1 MIVRHREVRYVKA
14 NRDYVCVVT
23 ERKHY
28 MLLKTMNDTEKEL
41 PTDKFVLIQ
50 KSYIVNL
57 DFVLRITP
65 TYVIMNG
72 EIENIPIGNRYRKAV
87 YERLGINGI

>member
-1 MIVRHREVRYVKA
+1 
-14 NRDYVCVVT
+14 
-23 ERKHY
+23 
-28 MLLKTMNDTEKEL
+28 MNDTEKEL